1 MQQIIKVA
9 VLLTMGLFLVLNA
22 DELPKGKDLG
32 KGITL
37 NKTVKISK
45 IMDKP
50 GEWVGK
56 KVLVEGQIVDVCK
69 KRGCWMELASDKQY
83 QTIKI
88 KVKDGEI
95 VFPLE
100 ARGKKALAEGTV
112 EKIELTLEQTRKY
125 LQHQAEE
132 EGKEFDPETVKEP
145 LVLYRIKGTGARI
158 LQ

>member
-1 MQQIIKVA
+1 MKSMTIPI
-9 VLLTMGLFLVLNA
+9 VLLTAFFAFTSKA

-37 NKTVKISK
+37 NKTVKIST
-45 IMDKP
+45 ILAKP
-50 GEWVGK
+50 DEWLGK

-69 KRGCWMELASDKQY
+69 KRGCWMELASDKEY

-112 EKIELTLEQTRKY
+112 EKIELTMEQTIKY
-125 LQHQAEE
+125 LKHRAEE
-132 EGKEFDPETVKEP
+132 EGKEFDPESVKEP
-145 LVLYRIKGTGARI
+145 LVFYRIKGTGARI
-158 LQ
+158 IQ